1 MVTIFRTFRFY
12 SAVAA
17 LHVDLSWP
25 ADLDRLRYVLFVRI
39 KTLKEAAYLEIC
51 RLDWAFKI
59 FQQFKFAASAGVFI
73 RAQVLFL
80 ADYSP
85 LQISLSLDAGDGT
98 ADFSQEM
105 IQLPPIACFQSQR
118 LEKGGPIVALQGL
131 QANLS
136 SRYQI
141 LT

>member
-1 MVTIFRTFRFY
+1 M
-12 SAVAA
+12 
-17 LHVDLSWP
+17 
-25 ADLDRLRYVLFVRI
+25 
-39 KTLKEAAYLEIC
+39 
-51 RLDWAFKI
+51 
-59 FQQFKFAASAGVFI
+59 SAGVFI

-85 LQISLSLDAGDGT
+85 LQISLSLDAGHGT

-118 LEKGGPIVALQGL
+118 LEKGAPIVALQGL

>member
-1 MVTIFRTFRFY
+1 M
-12 SAVAA
+12 
-17 LHVDLSWP
+17 
-25 ADLDRLRYVLFVRI
+25 
-39 KTLKEAAYLEIC
+39 
-51 RLDWAFKI
+51 
-59 FQQFKFAASAGVFI
+59 
-73 RAQVLFL
+73 LFL

-85 LQISLSLDAGDGT
+85 LQICLSLDAGDGT

-105 IQLPPIACFQSQR
+105 IQLPPIACFQSQG
-118 LEKGGPIVALQGL
+118 LEKGAPIVALQGL

>member
-1 MVTIFRTFRFY
+1 MNDPIKEER
-12 SAVAA
+12 
-17 LHVDLSWP
+17 WP
-25 ADLDRLRYVLFVRI
+25 QNACSTLDFLTEV
-39 KTLKEAAYLEIC
+39 EATY
-51 RLDWAFKI
+51 
-59 FQQFKFAASAGVFI
+59 
-73 RAQVLFL
+73 
-80 ADYSP
+80 
-85 LQISLSLDAGDGT
+85 DAGDGT

>member
-1 MVTIFRTFRFY
+1 M
-12 SAVAA
+12 
-17 LHVDLSWP
+17 
-25 ADLDRLRYVLFVRI
+25 
-39 KTLKEAAYLEIC
+39 
-51 RLDWAFKI
+51 
-59 FQQFKFAASAGVFI
+59 
-73 RAQVLFL
+73 LFL

-105 IQLPPIACFQSQR
+105 IQLPPIACFQSQG